1 MKLACYK
8 TSDPESNDFYLQL
21 LPDEIERLGLP
32 DAPKAWIVSFSDTG
46 VVLIPRHTTSQ
57 RGDAR
62 FQRKEGEHF
71 LYRVRIPLD
80 KMERMPMRL
89 FNPQLVDINGVRGL
103 KIEFDQALPLEQVLP
118 KPQPPN
124 RTFQDLRAACRH
136 AREIATELGVKL
148 AIDSDGE
155 FIVKLS

>member
-8 TSDPESNDFYLQL
+8 TSDPTSNDFYLQL
-21 LPDEIERLGLP
+21 LPDEIERLSLP
-32 DAPKAWIVSFSDTG
+32 NPPKAWIVSLSDTG
-46 VVLIPRHTTSQ
+46 VVLIPRRTTPQ
-57 RGDAR
+57 RGDAK
-62 FQRKEGEHF
+62 FQRKEGEYF
-71 LYRVRIPLD
+71 LYRSRIPQEGMD
-80 KMERMPMRL
+80 RMSVRF

-155 FIVKLS
+155 FIVKL